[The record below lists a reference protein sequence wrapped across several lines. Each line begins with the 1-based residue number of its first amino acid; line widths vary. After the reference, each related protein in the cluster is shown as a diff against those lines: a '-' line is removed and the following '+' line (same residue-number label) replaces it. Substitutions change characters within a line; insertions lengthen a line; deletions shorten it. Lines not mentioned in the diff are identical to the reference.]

1 MCAHLLE
8 PDRMPVFGDS
18 WGRNKKKDA
27 AASQP
32 PPAAHVAANT
42 PDAAASV
49 RSPGVAPPSGV
60 ATPKSETRGGG
71 AAPTEAEFAQL
82 SGLLQQKCDE
92 NDDLNHNLRLAKDS
106 LRHLSE
112 ELDEKSGT
120 AEQLR
125 EENERLL
132 QDNSILTAEVSTLR
146 TAMQSKDA
154 VSAELQRRM
163 ASFQAALEER
173 EAGLRAEVE
182 RLKRALH
189 ANEMELEQRNR
200 RINR

>member
-1 MCAHLLE
+1 
-8 PDRMPVFGDS
+8 MPVFGDS

-32 PPAAHVAANT
+32 PPAHVAANT
-42 PDAAASV
+42 PDAAASA
-49 RSPGVAPPSGV
+49 RSPGVAQEII
-60 ATPKSETRGGG
+60 PKSTGAGERHTSLEHRGGG
-71 AAPTEAEFAQL
+71 AAPSAAEFAQL

-92 NDDLNHNLRLAKDS
+92 NDDLSHNLRLAKDS

-112 ELDEKSGT
+112 ELDEKSET

-146 TAMQSKDA
+146 IAMQSKDA

>member
-1 MCAHLLE
+1 M
-8 PDRMPVFGDS
+8 
-18 WGRNKKKDA
+18 
-27 AASQP
+27 
-32 PPAAHVAANT
+32 
-42 PDAAASV
+42 
-49 RSPGVAPPSGV
+49 
-60 ATPKSETRGGG
+60 
-71 AAPTEAEFAQL
+71 
-82 SGLLQQKCDE
+82 LQQKCDE
-92 NDDLNHNLRLAKDS
+92 NDDLSHNLRLAKDS

-112 ELDEKSGT
+112 ELDEKSET

-200 RINR
+200 RINRYVCVFVCPCLYTHTQHMFIFI